1 MTQPKSSA
9 AAAAAAAAPNNAN
22 KTSSVGLSLQTQITE
37 LINYCSKSG
46 FVFVYALGICIVTGK
61 HFQNWNTIEVGH
73 QEYFKASENE
83 YNHDGI
89 QFMRTFSSAN
99 YLFGGVDAVR
109 TGSSDQLSQISK
121 GQPYAYNKGLILT
134 LRSGINSRF
143 VSFFSLP
150 GIVGAGCGF
159 LYTGARQTRSM
170 AASGLLPSWLAYS
183 SFLPPKNKDNL
194 HKVSVGETI
203 GVLDDEDAEEVKRAE
218 NSPVNLRLK
227 VNRVASIFSA
237 MELSTTQLS
246 YIIFKNRFSAMNR
259 SFVSP
264 IGSIGAV
271 LKRQFFSKEEQD
283 KFIKAYITNAN
294 RSRRKGSGRSRSRA
308 HQWNRLLAFIF
319 PNRGTRISVSKGAS
333 NSRPSSNAPSSPT
346 HVVQSPRSMVGGV
359 VTFDDTKMRTSN
371 DAAEDNAPC
380 SLVEQSK
387 HNQMMVLMN
396 RNLVAPTFD
405 TVDLGQARSKE
416 EMQIETR
423 PSELVL

>member
-1 MTQPKSSA
+1 MAILTAQY
-9 AAAAAAAAPNNAN
+9 
-22 KTSSVGLSLQTQITE
+22 I
-37 LINYCSKSG
+37 
-46 FVFVYALGICIVTGK
+46 FVFGAV
-61 HFQNWNTIEVGH
+61 EVGH

-109 TGSSDQLSQISK
+109 TGSSDQSNAIVPWAMVNLMIYNFFLTCATILAARAYVPKLSQISK

-218 NSPVNLRLK
+218 NSPVVAMIVMSILSVLLLSLGFIYVKNLRLK

-237 MELSTTQLS
+237 MELT
-246 YIIFKNRFSAMNR
+246 
-259 SFVSP
+259 
-264 IGSIGAV
+264 
-271 LKRQFFSKEEQD
+271 
-283 KFIKAYITNAN
+283 N